1 MSRRNHTVRIVHM
14 FRRLQWKLTLSYAL
28 VTAAA
33 LVLMQF
39 LLLGYSAYFSASYAE
54 VLALNMR
61 ERLNQSDI
69 VPLLDTSRRE
79 NREELITWLRDTD
92 DPEKTSN
99 LATQLPVGEVVFTAL
114 VDEDGRVIMSD
125 PPDATI
131 PGSLLEVQVEPRISE
146 LLQTALNPEND
157 MKFDVREEL
166 EQLSG
171 RGPDGTLIAAVPI
184 LDTNRTIQGAWV
196 TITDLTTPRSVQE
209 LAMFMVEVLPQ
220 VAQFALIFAVIVG
233 ALFGFLAARALTRR
247 LGRLVGVVDAW
258 SKGNLSIAAR
268 DSSADELG
276 QLAQRLNHMAEEL
289 KTLLQVR
296 QELATVDE
304 RNRLARDLHDSVK
317 QQLFATGMQ
326 VGAARALLALDTA
339 RADERLADA
348 ERLAHAAQ
356 QELTMIIHELRPA
369 ALESKGLAAAL
380 RDYVDDWARHSGIG
394 ADISYQGEREL
405 PLVLEQA
412 LFRVAQEALA
422 NVARHSGASHADV
435 RVIWSPEGVLLRVS
449 DNGHGFNPESQARR
463 GVGLK
468 SMHERLDTLGGTLTV
483 ASTPGQGTTV
493 SAQILTDAPLNKN
506 GKQEPDLSK
515 HTAA

>member
-1 MSRRNHTVRIVHM
+1 
-14 FRRLQWKLTLSYAL
+14 
-28 VTAAA
+28 
-33 LVLMQF
+33 
-39 LLLGYSAYFSASYAE
+39 
-54 VLALNMR
+54 
-61 ERLNQSDI
+61 
-69 VPLLDTSRRE
+69 
-79 NREELITWLRDTD
+79 
-92 DPEKTSN
+92 
-99 LATQLPVGEVVFTAL
+99 
-114 VDEDGRVIMSD
+114 
-125 PPDATI
+125 
-131 PGSLLEVQVEPRISE
+131 
-146 LLQTALNPEND
+146 
-157 MKFDVREEL
+157 
-166 EQLSG
+166 
-171 RGPDGTLIAAVPI
+171 
-184 LDTNRTIQGAWV
+184 
-196 TITDLTTPRSVQE
+196 
-209 LAMFMVEVLPQ
+209 
-220 VAQFALIFAVIVG
+220 
-233 ALFGFLAARALTRR
+233 
-247 LGRLVGVVDAW
+247 VDAW
-258 SKGNLSIAAR
+258 SKGNLSVAAR

-296 QELATVDE
+296 QELATVEE

-326 VGAARALLALDTA
+326 VGAARALLALDTN
-339 RADERLADA
+339 RADERLIDA

-380 RDYVDDWARHSGIG
+380 RDYVDDWARHSGIR

-435 RVIWSPEGVLLRVS
+435 RVIWSPESVLLSVS
-449 DNGHGFNPESQARR
+449 DNGHGFNPESQARH

-493 SAQILTDAPLNKN
+493 SAQILTDALLNKN
-506 GKQEPDLSK
+506 GKQESDLSE

>member
-1 MSRRNHTVRIVHM
+1 VRIVQI

-33 LVLMQF
+33 IVLMQF
-39 LLLGYSAYFSASYAE
+39 LLLAYSAYFSQSYAE

-61 ERLNQSDI
+61 ERLSKTDI
-69 VPLLDTSRRE
+69 LPLLDTSRRA
-79 NREELITWLRDTD
+79 NREALLEWLRATD
-92 DPEKTSN
+92 EEKNTV
-99 LATQLPVGEVVFTAL
+99 AAQLPVGEVVLTVL

-131 PGSLLEVQVEPRISE
+131 PGSLLEVQVEPQTSE
-146 LLQTALNPEND
+146 LLQAALNTQNASRLG
-157 MKFDVREEL
+157 VREEL

-171 RGPDGTLIAAVPI
+171 RGPDGMLMAAIPI
-184 LDTNRTIQGAWV
+184 LDNDRSIQGAWV
-196 TITDLTTPRSVQE
+196 TMTDLTTPRSVHE

-220 VAQFALIFAVIVG
+220 VAQVALIFAIIVG
-233 ALFGFLAARALTRR
+233 ALFGFLAARGLTRR
-247 LGRLVGVVDAW
+247 LRRLVSVIDSWGE
-258 SKGNLSIAAR
+258 GNLAVVAR

-296 QELATVDE
+296 QELATVEE

-326 VGAARALLALDTA
+326 VGAARALLEHNVAH
-339 RADERLADA
+339 ADARLADA

-380 RDYVDDWARHSGIG
+380 RDYVDDWARHSGIA

-422 NVARHSGASHADV
+422 NVARHSAASHVDV
-435 RVIWSPEGVLLRVS
+435 RVVWAPEGVLLRIS

-468 SMHERLDTLGGTLTV
+468 SMHERLDTLGGTLNV
-483 ASTPGQGTTV
+483 SSAPGQGTTV
-493 SAQILTDAPLNKN
+493 SAHILSDISTEADPVATPTLNN
-506 GKQEPDLSK
+506 PAE
-515 HTAA
+515 HVA